1 MTSQISRRQFLR
13 SAGGITFLA
22 LAPTGRGLFAAI
34 SPIKSL
40 AVPIFTA
47 LPYVQPGPEGGLVP
61 GGETVRLAWQ
71 TLKTDAAFEVQFG
84 RGETYGRTAAV
95 ERSARDYAGKS
106 DKDSRYNYV
115 SACAGLELGT
125 EYRYRVRCNATTI
138 AEGYFTT
145 RQPRGRKI
153 RFAAFGDNA
162 FGEPGE
168 RAIAYQAYRANPD
181 FIQNTGDNVYESGLD
196 TEYSRHFFPVYNA
209 DFASPGIG
217 APLLRSVPFYTVIAN
232 HDVEGVI
239 PDTKTPCANF
249 ALNADALAYYTNFHF
264 PLNGPAPA
272 QATTLF
278 GPEARLANFKTAA
291 AARFPTMAN
300 YSYDVGDAHFVCLDS
315 NVYIDP
321 TDATLHAWLDADLA
335 ATDARWKFVTFHH
348 PCFNIGAHHSHEQQM
363 RMFAPLFEKHQV
375 NFVLSG
381 HEHNYQRT
389 QPLRFAPRDTAKA
402 KNLNSKDRLIAG
414 EFTIDRNFDGERTTR
429 AEGVIYIT
437 TGAGGKYLYDPEF
450 NNAPEKWSLPE
461 DGNVRYV
468 AQMVS
473 DRHSLTIF
481 DVERDEVLLRQID
494 ERGNEIDRIRLTAP
508 TGDITKASVARRG

>member
-1 MTSQISRRQFLR
+1 MITAISRRQFLR
-13 SAGGITFLA
+13 SAGGVTFLA
-22 LAPTGRGLFAAI
+22 LTPMGGGLFGAI
-34 SPIKSL
+34 APIKPL

-47 LPYVQPGPEGGLVP
+47 LPYVQPGPEGRLVS

-71 TLKTDAAFEVQFG
+71 TLKTEASFEVRFG
-84 RGETYGRTAAV
+84 RDESYSQPASID
-95 ERSARDYAGKS
+95 RSSRDYDGRG

-115 SACAGLELGT
+115 CACAGLELGA
-125 EYRYRVRCNATTI
+125 EYRYRVRCNGTTI

-145 RQPRGRKI
+145 RQPRGKKI
-153 RFAAFGDNA
+153 RFVAFGDNA

-168 RAIAYQAYRANPD
+168 RAIAYEAYRAHPD
-181 FIQNTGDNVYESGLD
+181 FIQNTGDNVYEAGLD
-196 TEYSRHFFPVYNA
+196 TEYGRYFFPVYNA
-209 DFASPGIG
+209 DCASPSIG
-217 APLLRSVPFYTVIAN
+217 APLLRSIPFYTVMAN
-232 HDVEGVI
+232 HDIEGVI

-264 PLNGPAPA
+264 PLNGHAPA
-272 QATTLF
+272 QTTTLF
-278 GPEARLANFKTAA
+278 GPEPRLVNFKAAA

-300 YSYDVGDAHFVCLDS
+300 YSYDVGDAHFACLDS
-315 NVYIDP
+315 NVYVDT
-321 TDATLHAWLDADLA
+321 TDAALHAWLDADLA

-348 PCFNIGAHHSHEQQM
+348 PPFNIGAHHSHEQQM
-363 RMFAPLFEKHQV
+363 RALVPLFEKHRV

-389 QPLRFAPRDTAKA
+389 QPLRFSPKNTAKA

-414 EFTIDRNFDGERTTR
+414 DFVIDRNFDGEKTTR
-429 AEGVIYIT
+429 ADGVIYIT

-468 AQMVS
+468 TQMVS
-473 DRHSLTIF
+473 DRHSLTVF
-481 DVERDEVLLRQID
+481 DVDHDEVILRQID
-494 ERGNEIDRIRLTAP
+494 EHGNEIDRIRVT
-508 TGDITKASVARRG
+508 V

>member
-1 MTSQISRRQFLR
+1 MKAHHLTT
-13 SAGGITFLA
+13 AAA
-22 LAPTGRGLFAAI
+22 LGLFACAFAPTIRSQNTADAAKPAAAKTVDDTLNEKAI
-34 SPIKSL
+34 RLEEIE
-40 AVPIFTA
+40 FTEKRTSA
-47 LPYVQPGPEGGLVP
+47 LTQAPTESRLDVVQPQSVIDISTITNSIAPSADYTMVANIAPSVTTVQANGPGLSEAKNILRGFSDGQYNVTYDGIPFSDNNSFSHHSTSYFPAKIIGRMTVDRGPGTASTIGEATFGG
-61 GGETVRLAWQ
+61 
-71 TLKTDAAFEVQFG
+71 
-84 RGETYGRTAAV
+84 
-95 ERSARDYAGKS
+95 
-106 DKDSRYNYV
+106 
-115 SACAGLELGT
+115 
-125 EYRYRVRCNATTI
+125 TI
-138 AEGYFTT
+138 AM
-145 RQPRGRKI
+145 QSKDPR
-153 RFAAFGDNA
+153 
-162 FGEPGE
+162 
-168 RAIAYQAYRANPD
+168 
-181 FIQNTGDNVYESGLD
+181 
-196 TEYSRHFFPVYNA
+196 
-209 DFASPGIG
+209 
-217 APLLRSVPFYTVIAN
+217 TVAE
-232 HDVEGVI
+232 V
-239 PDTKTPCANF
+239 
-249 ALNADALAYYTNFHF
+249 
-264 PLNGPAPA
+264 
-272 QATTLF
+272 
-278 GPEARLANFKTAA
+278 
-291 AARFPTMAN
+291 
-300 YSYDVGDAHFVCLDS
+300 
-315 NVYIDP
+315 
-321 TDATLHAWLDADLA
+321 
-335 ATDARWKFVTFHH
+335 
-348 PCFNIGAHHSHEQQM
+348 NIGAHHSHEQQM